1 MLAYVYVIRGLV
13 VAVPQ
18 QLDASSVT
26 KRAITPA
33 QDAAIDTSRANVY
46 QYANKRPYERKVF

>member
-13 VAVPQ
+13 EAVPQ
-18 QLDASSVT
+18 QLDASSIT

-33 QDAAIDTSRANVY
+33 EDGAIDTSRANVY
-46 QYANKRPYERKVF
+46 QYTNKRPYGRKVF

>member
-1 MLAYVYVIRGLV
+1 MLAYSYVIRESV

-33 QDAAIDTSRANVY
+33 KDEAIEMTTHAAA
-46 QYANKRPYERKVF
+46 